1 MKTST
6 FLIAL
11 LFLLAGCATEP
22 ERRPPEKITK
32 PKDESRIAEPVL
44 AVKQMSKEEQLS
56 KLDDIRQNMNFEFL
70 MGKGDI
76 LAISVYGEPDLNLG
90 EIPIRMDGKISFPL
104 VGDLDAAGLTV
115 DELTQ
120 DLTEKLKEFILNPKV
135 SVIVK
140 QFTSLNYTVAGEVTR
155 PGTFPLVTNISLTQ
169 AIATAGG
176 LKKGDFRGTTVEL
189 ADLSHAFISRKN
201 QVLPVDFVRLL
212 RNGDMRF
219 DVPLMPGDYI
229 FIPSG
234 LAQEVYILGEV
245 TSPDLFAFSEDFTV
259 STALSQ
265 ARGFTPDADIT
276 RIHVVRGSLS
286 NPELYVLN
294 MEAVLAGE
302 SKDILLEA
310 GDIVYVPPTGL
321 TVWARMVDKFMPTI
335 QALQTGYILAK

>member
-1 MKTST
+1 M
-6 FLIAL
+6 
-11 LFLLAGCATEP
+11 P

-32 PKDESRIAEPVL
+32 PKEENRIAEPVL
-44 AVKQMSKEEQLS
+44 AVKQMSTEEQLS
-56 KLDDIRQNMNFEFL
+56 KLDEIRQNTNFEFL
-70 MGKGDI
+70 MGRGDI

-90 EIPIRMDGKISFPL
+90 DIPIRMDGKISFPL
-104 VGDLDAAGLTV
+104 VGDVDAAGLTV
-115 DELTQ
+115 DQLKE

-140 QFTSLNYTVAGEVTR
+140 QFTSLSYTVAGEVAR
-155 PGTFPLVTNISLTQ
+155 PGTFPLVTDMSLTQ

-176 LKKGDFRGTTVEL
+176 LKKGNFRATTVEL

-201 QVLPVDFVRLL
+201 QVLPVDFVQLL

-219 DVPLMPGDYI
+219 DVPLMPGDYV

-245 TSPDLFAFSEDFTV
+245 AGPDLFAFSEGFTV

-276 RIHVVRGSLS
+276 RIHVVRGSLA
-286 NPELYVLN
+286 NTELYVLN
-294 MEAVLAGE
+294 MEDVLDGK
-302 SKDILLEA
+302 SKDILLEP
-310 GDIVYVPPTGL
+310 GDIIYVPPTGL
-321 TVWARMVDKFMPTI
+321 TKWARMVDKFMPTI